1 MLALY
6 GDKPLILSSLR
17 NLADDR
23 ISLIIPL
30 LAYGFLGVEIVT
42 VTAFE
47 ARNPRKDLRFPSK
60 YIAYIIFFLFLVC
73 GLGEALNVDWNNPN
87 LPSLNPR
94 SATPVGNLT
103 KSHVDKSPSVLIIS
117 AQSTNA
123 KGLAGFLNA
132 CLIFTCLSAAT
143 TSLYVSSRTLYGL
156 TRELQEDCSW
166 PLSWCA
172 KLGTIHPKTSVPV
185 RALLVSALAF
195 IWLPFLHLQR
205 GYPIQEASSMP
216 RRIIPG

>member
-1 MLALY
+1 M
-6 GDKPLILSSLR
+6 
-17 NLADDR
+17 
-23 ISLIIPL
+23 IIPL

-60 YIAYIIFFLFLVC
+60 YIAYIIFFLFLIC
-73 GLGEALNVDWNNPN
+73 GLGEVLNVDWNNPN
-87 LPSLNPR
+87 LPDLNPR
-94 SATPVGNLT
+94 STTTVGNLT
-103 KSHVDKSPSVLIIS
+103 RPSVHKSPSVLIIA
-117 AQSTNA
+117 AQSTHA

-132 CLIFTCLSAAT
+132 CLIFTSLSAAT

-156 TRELQEDCSW
+156 TRELQETHPW
-166 PLSWCA
+166 PLNWFA

-185 RALLVSALAF
+185 WALLVSALAF

-205 GYPIQEASSMP
+205 GYSIQDASSNP
-216 RRIIPG
+216 